1 MPETLHDTLR
11 QLHEQLADLDEL
23 QPSQREE
30 LQTAVTEIQESLDRF
45 DIRSADLAKRLHE
58 DTETFSSKHPDIAR
72 TVGQVAD
79 TLAQMGI

>member
-11 QLHEQLADLDEL
+11 QLQEQLANLDEL
-23 QPSQREE
+23 QPPQREA

-45 DIRSADLAKRLHE
+45 DIKSADLAKRLHK
-58 DTETFSSKHPDIAR
+58 DTGTFSSKHPDITR

>member
-1 MPETLHDTLR
+1 MPETLHNTLR
-11 QLHEQLADLDEL
+11 QLNEQLANLDEL
-23 QPSQREE
+23 QPAEREA

-45 DIRSADLAKRLHE
+45 DIKSADLAKRLHK
-58 DTETFSSKHPDIAR
+58 DTEIYSARHPDIAR